1 VLSCIIVWPERRPGN
16 DMCGIAGI
24 LGRSDRGRIPL
35 GETVARMIA
44 TLAHRGPDAG
54 DVWTDEI
61 AGVSLGHR
69 RLSILDLSAAGAQPM
84 RSDCG
89 RLTVS
94 FNGEIYNH
102 LDIRS
107 ELESE
112 HAAPDWRGHSDTE
125 TLLYAIRHWGI
136 KAAVQRFNGQ
146 FAFALWDS
154 RDRTLTLGRD
164 RFGEK
169 PLFYGW
175 IGHQFVFAS
184 ELKAFAAHP
193 DWSPSIERRALT
205 AFMRYSY
212 VPAPWTIWEGVWKLV
227 SGSLL
232 SIPVDAGPG
241 ESPQP
246 EAYWSM
252 RQQVVDGQRDRVT
265 DPVAAVGEL
274 ERLLS
279 RAVVRQSLSD
289 VPLGAFLSG
298 GIDSST
304 IVALMQ
310 KHASRPI
317 KTFSIGFAES
327 DFNEAVHARSV
338 ARHLGTD
345 HTELIVAPSDARDV
359 IPKLAQIYDEPFA
372 DSSQIPTRLVA
383 ALARRSVTVALS
395 GDGGDE
401 LFGGYN
407 RHVWG
412 ARLQARLG
420 RLPPAARRMLGATI
434 ALMAPEPANTIGRLA
449 GRALP
454 SRYRILRAGDRI
466 AKIGRLTGAGSFDEM
481 YRLLSSI
488 DDQPSRA
495 IIGGREPASWFTAQI
510 AGIDP
515 SLDPLDRMTLSDAL
529 SYLSDDILQKVD
541 RAAMSVSLE
550 ARVPF
555 LDRDVV
561 EFSCRVPADM
571 KVRNGEGK
579 WLVRQVLDRHVPA
592 YLVDRPK
599 TGFGIPLDDWLRGPL
614 QPWASDLLATDRL
627 DRQGWFDAGR
637 VGQVWAEHRGGRHN
651 HGSWLWNVLMVQ
663 AWSDRWSAAVRNRNA
678 A

>member
-1 VLSCIIVWPERRPGN
+1 
-16 DMCGIAGI
+16 M
-24 LGRSDRGRIPL
+24 
-35 GETVARMIA
+35 GEAVAQMTA

-69 RLSILDLSAAGAQPM
+69 RLSILDLTAAGAQPM
-84 RSDCG
+84 RSNCG
-89 RLTVS
+89 RFTVT

-102 LDIRS
+102 PAIRS
-107 ELESE
+107 ELEAVG
-112 HAAPDWRGHSDTE
+112 AAPDWNGHSDTE

-136 KAAVQRFNGQ
+136 EAALQRFNGM
-146 FAFALWDS
+146 FAFALWDA
-154 RDRTLTLGRD
+154 RDRTLTLCRD

-175 IGHQFVFAS
+175 IDNDLVFAS
-184 ELKAFAAHP
+184 ELKAILAHP
-193 DWSPSIERRALT
+193 KWKGSIDRRALT

-212 VPAPWTIWEGVWKLV
+212 VPSPLTIWEGVRKLA
-227 SGSLL
+227 SGSFVE
-232 SIPVDAGPG
+232 IARNVNKG
-241 ESPQP
+241 ELPRP
-246 EAYWSM
+246 KAYWSM
-252 RQQVVDGQRDRVT
+252 RQQVVEGQRDRVA
-265 DPVAAVGEL
+265 DSVAAVDEL

-279 RAVVRQSLSD
+279 QAVVRQSLSD

-304 IVALMQ
+304 VVALMQ
-310 KHASRPI
+310 RHSSRPI
-317 KTFSIGFAES
+317 KTFSIGFAEA
-327 DFNEAVHARSV
+327 DFNEAIDARSV

-345 HTELIVAPSDARDV
+345 HSELIVAPSDARDV
-359 IPKLAQIYDEPFA
+359 IPKLAQIYDEPFG

-395 GDGGDE
+395 GDAGDE

-407 RHVWG
+407 RYVWG
-412 ARLQARLG
+412 ARLQAGLG
-420 RLPPAARRMLGATI
+420 RLPSAARRMLGAAI
-434 ALMAPEPANTIGRLA
+434 ARLAPEPANTVGRLA
-449 GRALP
+449 GRVLP
-454 SRYRILRAGDRI
+454 PRYRILRAGDRI
-466 AKIGRLTGAGSFDEM
+466 AKIGRIAGARSFDEM

-488 DDQPSRA
+488 DDEPSRA
-495 IIGGREPASWFTAQI
+495 IVGGSEPESWFTEQM

-515 SLDPLDRMTLSDAL
+515 LLDPLDRMTLSDTL
-529 SYLSDDILQKVD
+529 SYLTDDILQKVD

-550 ARVPF
+550 TRVPF

-561 EFSCRVPADM
+561 EFSCRVPPDL

-579 WLVRQVLDRHVPA
+579 WLVRQVLDRHVPSH
-592 YLVDRPK
+592 LVDRPK

-614 QPWASDLLATDRL
+614 KPWASDLLAPDRL
-627 DRQGWFDAGR
+627 NRQGWFDAGR
-637 VGQVWAEHRGGRHN
+637 VSEVWVEHQGGRRN

-663 AWSDRWSAAVRNRNA
+663 AWSDQWCTSVRTRTAA
-678 A
+678 